1 MFELGTR
8 MRDKEIGEYKPAL
21 TVAWKNRLAKDEAY
35 YARFNA
41 TWVKLKAA
49 EAKLEATEAKLATAE
64 AKLQAAEPKLKDTQT
79 TPTKSKSR
87 FEITE
92 RFEITDT

>member
-64 AKLQAAEPKLKDTQT
+64 AKLQAAET
-79 TPTKSKSR
+79 TPTKLKP
-87 FEITE
+87 